1 MIGEF
6 GELIDEAPYLL
17 EHLVD
22 GFADE
27 PAVVVRLEVRLHGK
41 GLSCWDQWLCVCS
54 VLAHVLAVLLGACSS
69 LSPPVDVFSSLVLT
83 SGVFVCVL
91 VSCFRCFSS

>member
-22 GFADE
+22 GFAE
-27 PAVVVRLEVRLHGK
+27 EAAAVVRLEVRAV
-41 GLSCWDQWLCVCS
+41 GLLVR
-54 VLAHVLAVLLGACSS
+54 LLQF
-69 LSPPVDVFSSLVLT
+69 LFLL
-83 SGVFVCVL
+83 
-91 VSCFRCFSS
+91 